1 MNKRIQLN
9 EIQNYLCKKGC
20 NREDRQEVAE
30 NDICTEVKSVIDQLP
45 VRCVGEWGIEKIY
58 LLNQYFG
65 IFSIGMKNV
74 WKGEINYIEICG
86 GPGRCINR
94 KNGNEFDGTAL
105 SIVRHKAFQHIKK
118 AIFFDFNGLVVDTL
132 NERFKNLGVVK
143 AKAYLGN
150 YNNSSELCAKI
161 KSEINAYS
169 LNLVFI
175 DPTDCSVPF
184 SLIKE
189 IKKTIPKADLIINV
203 ASFTDFNRNVKKAL
217 LNPDTHQSSINKY
230 GRFLDND
237 ISFFQDNKNLVLA
250 QQNNSLMLR
259 KNFREVYL
267 RKLKNIGYN
276 ESEYKQIEH
285 YYDILFSSE
294 HKKGLEF
301 WKKATITDHH
311 GQRSL
316 DF

>member
-1 MNKRIQLN
+1 MNERMQLN

-30 NDICTEVKSVIDQLP
+30 NDICIDVESIIDQLP

-65 IFSIGMKNV
+65 IFSTGMKNV
-74 WKGEINYIEICG
+74 WKGEINYIEICS

-105 SIVRHKAFQHIKK
+105 SIARHKGFQYIKK
-118 AIFFDFNGLVVDTL
+118 AIFFDFSNIVVDTL
-132 NERFKNLGVVK
+132 NERFKNLGITK
-143 AKAYLGN
+143 AKAYLGD
-150 YNNSSELCAKI
+150 YNNPQELCFKI
-161 KSEINAYS
+161 RSEINSYS

-217 LNPDTHQSSINKY
+217 LNPDSHKSSIHKY
-230 GRFLDND
+230 GKFLDND
-237 ISFFQDNKNLVLA
+237 ISFFHNEENINLA

-259 KNFREVYL
+259 KNFRELYL
-267 RKLKNIGYN
+267 QKLKSIGYI
-276 ESEYKQIEH
+276 EFEYKQIEH
-285 YYDILFSSE
+285 FYDILFTSE
-294 HKKGLEF
+294 HKKGIEF
-301 WKKATITDHH
+301 WKKATTTDHH